1 MRRLNSKTDSDKKR
15 KRNAYIVGGIFILII
30 ILSTLGYAFSSSGG
44 SSPSTS
50 TDNIKYNNI
59 EFSYTNGYWT
69 SNIND
74 VNYIFRF
81 NPKQTQSVV
90 YEKTPLNPLND
101 YLNKPL
107 YYSTEDD
114 IALADIATNLNPYVQ
129 RLQEACFDESNC
141 TDDLIVKTCSD
152 NFIIIKVSDTNSI
165 KQEQNCLYIEGKS
178 EDLAMLSDE
187 ALFNILSIK

>member
-81 NPKQTQSVV
+81 NPKQTQSVI

>member
-114 IALADIATNLNPYVQ
+114 IALTDIATNLNPYVQ